1 MITVWICCMQNILAG
16 NDGERVKLVSKK
28 TVISKKQKTD
38 FFGSQK
44 SHEDYPNRS
53 NSSSL

>member
-1 MITVWICCMQNILAG
+1 MQNILAG